1 VQTEKSR
8 LAQVVFLL
16 ELEPDGQAVPGEPGT
31 EEVAVQ
37 RRVLHGRR
45 HPSRGGAGPGGARM

>member
-1 VQTEKSR
+1 M
-8 LAQVVFLL
+8 VFLL
-16 ELEPDGQAVPGEPGT
+16 ELELIGRAVLGWLST

-45 HPSRGGAGPGGARM
+45 HPGRDVADPEGARV